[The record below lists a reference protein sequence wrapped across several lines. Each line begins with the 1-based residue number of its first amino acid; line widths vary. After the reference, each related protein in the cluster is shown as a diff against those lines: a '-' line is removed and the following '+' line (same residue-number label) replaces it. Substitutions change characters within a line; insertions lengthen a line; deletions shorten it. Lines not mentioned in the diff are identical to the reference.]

1 MAAFRKRKLKQTKIE
16 TISKLDLINRLEA
29 LNKFQDALKILKTNE
44 LLYEKWSAS
53 SEIKTNDIN
62 ARNLLETLGLDPD
75 EMLSNSGISNL
86 AN

>member
-29 LNKFQDALKILKTNE
+29 LNKFQDALKILKSNE

-75 EMLSNSGISNL
+75 EMLSN
-86 AN
+86 

>member
-29 LNKFQDALKILKTNE
+29 LNKFQDALKILKSNE

-75 EMLSNSGISNL
+75 KMLSN
-86 AN
+86 

>member
-1 MAAFRKRKLKQTKIE
+1 MAAFRKRKLKQKKIE

-29 LNKFQDALKILKTNE
+29 LNKFQDALKTLKSNE

-53 SEIKTNDIN
+53 SEIKRNDIN

-75 EMLSNSGISNL
+75 EMLSN
-86 AN
+86 

>member
-1 MAAFRKRKLKQTKIE
+1 MELKMAAFRKRKLKQKKIE

-29 LNKFQDALKILKTNE
+29 LNKFQDALKTLKSNE

-53 SEIKTNDIN
+53 SEIKRNDIN

-75 EMLSNSGISNL
+75 EMLSN
-86 AN
+86 

>member
-29 LNKFQDALKILKTNE
+29 LNKFQDALKTLKSNE

-75 EMLSNSGISNL
+75 EMLSN
-86 AN
+86 

>member
-16 TISKLDLINRLEA
+16 TISKLDLIHRLEA
-29 LNKFQDALKILKTNE
+29 LNKFQDALKILKSNE

-75 EMLSNSGISNL
+75 EMLSN
-86 AN
+86 